1 MIFWPAA
8 ICSRCNLH
16 FSDLWEQEWMTRI
29 NCTKLEPMWGTKK
42 KIVLYIKQ
50 IICNFVFC
58 VVESL
63 YTLPVEEMSSLAL
76 PKTPLVF
83 LRLPI
88 HLYLNHL
95 APILHSPVSPPISFS
110 VLVGV
115 TSFFFF
121 FSWGKV
127 FESSGTSSSW
137 RNTALIIQQVAEIQ
151 PTSSGID
158 LIHKSRK
165 DSSFL
170 SFILSAFQENVG

>member
-121 FSWGKV
+121 FFLRQSFWVLWNIIILEKH
-127 FESSGTSSSW
+127 STDHSTSSW
-137 RNTALIIQQVAEIQ
+137 DTNYIIGDWSDPRI
-151 PTSSGID
+151 
-158 LIHKSRK
+158 
-165 DSSFL
+165 
-170 SFILSAFQENVG
+170 